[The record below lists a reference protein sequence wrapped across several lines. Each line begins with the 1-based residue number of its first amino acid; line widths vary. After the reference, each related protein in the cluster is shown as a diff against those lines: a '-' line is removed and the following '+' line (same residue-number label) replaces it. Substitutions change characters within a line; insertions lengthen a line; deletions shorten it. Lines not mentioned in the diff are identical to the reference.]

1 VFGTL
6 LVCTAGFYPL
16 FATLRGELLHGA
28 HHTSLMDG
36 IRFQLERKGGGS
48 ILVAGSGTRSLV
60 DGWLDLDPILVG
72 LGISLIP
79 VLLAVR
85 RLRPMGIALAVPV
98 AMALRPGSYIPAMYV
113 IGLLPFAAIAV
124 SAAAEE
130 AARWSR
136 RDHRRFARTGRIAG
150 ALAAVGLF
158 AVPAAIAAPMWMRR
172 DGQMLS
178 TNDVSANER
187 AVDWLAAHVSP
198 SSTLLVDD
206 TVWTDLVQR
215 GFDRHSTVWF
225 YKLDLDPAVRMPW
238 WRFDYV
244 VRSNI
249 LAGNLY
255 WLPQSRLVFDHSE
268 PVAVFTTKDER
279 VEIRRVVQPQ
289 PAFHRYR
296 AE

>member
-1 VFGTL
+1 
-6 LVCTAGFYPL
+6 
-16 FATLRGELLHGA
+16 
-28 HHTSLMDG
+28 
-36 IRFQLERKGGGS
+36 
-48 ILVAGSGTRSLV
+48 
-60 DGWLDLDPILVG
+60 
-72 LGISLIP
+72 
-79 VLLAVR
+79 
-85 RLRPMGIALAVPV
+85 
-98 AMALRPGSYIPAMYV
+98 MYV
-113 IGLLPFAAIAV
+113 IGLLPFAAIGVAAV
-124 SAAAEE
+124 SEE

-136 RDHRRFARTGRIAG
+136 RDHGRFARAGRIAG
-150 ALAAVGLF
+150 ALAAVALV
-158 AVPAAIAAPMWMRR
+158 AAPAAIAAPTWVKE

-187 AVDWLAAHVSP
+187 AVDWIAAHVSQ

-215 GFDRHSTVWF
+215 GFDRDRTIWF
-225 YKLDLDPAVRMPW
+225 YKLDLDPAVRMQW

-244 VRSNI
+244 VRTNI

-268 PVAVFTTKDER
+268 PVAVFTTPHER